1 VREVFRRAI
10 DRPQHFVPTAEGFG
24 AAVRVSDVHLDVLE
38 YLLGGV
44 THGCYRGSMTVFR
57 HDYDLLTGMHAA
69 STLALSCAGTI
80 SAIAAVWTMSERRSS
95 RQPRCFRLFRQ
106 PSAPSVGVCPGRKQG
121 PEENSHKYLSFAV
134 LPARNVA

>member
-1 VREVFRRAI
+1 M
-10 DRPQHFVPTAEGFG
+10 EGFG

-69 STLALSCAGTI
+69 STVALPCAGTT